1 VSESWHDGAAE
12 RRSGKAQPDRR
23 SGKAQVMRDRF
34 GPPDRLTEAVTD
46 AREKF
51 RLVCFAGEDVHLP
64 FTIGL
69 APPPEARR
77 RSRDAFNCCK

>member
-1 VSESWHDGAAE
+1 
-12 RRSGKAQPDRR
+12 
-23 SGKAQVMRDRF
+23 
-34 GPPDRLTEAVTD
+34 
-46 AREKF
+46 
-51 RLVCFAGEDVHLP
+51 LVCFAGEDVHLP